1 MSTGGGV
8 GGTSCDVG
16 GADGVSGTG
25 CGVMV
30 GGAVGVGGTGCAEVL
45 QTILAQLCASPFELL
60 LK

>member
-1 MSTGGGV
+1 V